1 MKWITVDNTLVDT
14 EKYRIFKLDN
24 NGIVG
29 ASDYSEE
36 TETIACFSSSEQAEE
51 AFRDFARALSGAKNE

>member
-24 NGIVG
+24 NSIFGG
-29 ASDYSEE
+29 SDYDDEM
-36 TETIACFSSSEQAEE
+36 ETIALFSSGEQAEE
-51 AFRDFARALSGAKNE
+51 AFRDFASSLSGVKTE